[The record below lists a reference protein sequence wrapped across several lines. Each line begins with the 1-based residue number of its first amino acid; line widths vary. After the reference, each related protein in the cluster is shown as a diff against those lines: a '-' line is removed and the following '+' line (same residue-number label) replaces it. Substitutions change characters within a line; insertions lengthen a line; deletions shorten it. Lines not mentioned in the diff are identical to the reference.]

1 MMVLKYHAQKLMHV
15 AIDFFDE
22 IVIGNCMP
30 YKNPICS

>member
-22 IVIGNCMP
+22 IVIGNC
-30 YKNPICS
+30 ILF